1 MADEYTVTIN
11 ELLKDTLPELPGIV
25 RSVATREFRMTL
37 RDFFEKTYAWT
48 ATVKDIA
55 ISTGETPIQ
64 LSDGD
69 SNTEVIAVLHV
80 AKGNTVDG
88 FTDMV
93 PLAGRPTSRGD
104 GDSAEF
110 PSHWFITSNPDELV
124 LHPYLDVAT
133 SDTLTVKVALIPAF
147 AIDPAAETL
156 PRQILLKYYDAIMDG
171 FLARVYA
178 HPNKPYSAPLS
189 ATDHRKRYS
198 AAMGFYT
205 AQRKKGY
212 NGTPNWRY
220 PGGWRVSKPRP

>member
-37 RDFFEKTYAWT
+37 REFFEKTYAWT
-48 ATVKDIA
+48 TTVKDVAIA
-55 ISTGETPIQ
+55 TGETPIQ
-64 LSDGD
+64 LTDGD
-69 SNTEVIAVLHV
+69 DNTVVIAVLHV
-80 AKGNTVDG
+80 AKGNIVDG

-93 PLAGRPTSRGD
+93 PLTGRPTSRGD

-110 PSHWFITSNPDELV
+110 PSHWFVTSNPDELV

-147 AIDPAAETL
+147 DIAADTATL

-171 FLARVYA
+171 FYARVYE
-178 HPNKPYSAPLS
+178 HPNKPYSAPLL
-189 ATDHRKRYS
+189 AVAKRKRFVAS
-198 AAMGFYT
+198 MGFYT

-212 NGTPNWRY
+212 NGTPNWRF
-220 PGGWRVSKPRP
+220 PGGWRVASPRL